1 MADEFDAAAAAQE
14 LKNLVVSTAAQV
26 APIAS
31 QLHTQPVFK
40 TNTEG
45 HLTDRNGRVIR
56 EKVQPLITGTS
67 GG

>member
-1 MADEFDAAAAAQE
+1 MPDEFDAAAAAAE
-14 LKNLVVSTAAQV
+14 LKSLVVSTAAQV

-45 HLTDRNGRVIR
+45 EVTDRNGRVIR
-56 EKVQPLITGTS
+56 KKVEPVVVVKKAG
-67 GG
+67 